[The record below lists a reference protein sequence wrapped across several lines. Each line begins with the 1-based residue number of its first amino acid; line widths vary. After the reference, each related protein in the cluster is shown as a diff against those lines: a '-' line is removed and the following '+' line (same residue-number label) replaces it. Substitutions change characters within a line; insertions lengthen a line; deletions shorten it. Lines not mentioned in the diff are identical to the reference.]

1 MSFANLLYLDQQLVF
16 DKDIV
21 ILNLLKVDLM
31 PCDQII
37 HLKLQRLDLGY
48 NPLLKLNQRAE
59 IAPN

>member
-48 NPLLKLNQRAE
+48 NPLLKLNQHAE